1 MTKQVDPVNWN
12 PFATNPL
19 DWLHERKTQKLAT
32 PNGIEV
38 TITKPGN
45 DFIVTIG
52 QNRTVTGSNVNT
64 CYFLNYNEVG
74 FAK

>member
-1 MTKQVDPVNWN
+1 MSTKQINWH
-12 PFATNPL
+12 PAITNPL

-32 PNGIEV
+32 PNGTEV

-52 QNRTVTGSNVNT
+52 QERIVTGDNIST
-64 CYFLNYNEVG
+64 CYVLNYHEVG
-74 FAK
+74 FTK